1 MIVPTKPLSRVMGIS
16 YEIDSDE
23 EIELNEAEDCE
34 NISEIDEVLNFCRV
48 SRYLAF

>member
-1 MIVPTKPLSRVMGIS
+1 MITPLKPLEKILGVQ

-34 NISEIDEVLNFCRV
+34 NISELDEVNIKNCV
-48 SRYLAF
+48 HTDQ